1 MTLPLSFEIEY
12 QGINYLVEVYAQ
24 GKDFT
29 IYIEYV
35 DIDEDVEEEM
45 LLKITEYLIEEGFV
59 EYDKE

>member
-1 MTLPLSFEIEY
+1 MALPLSFEIEY
-12 QGINYLVEVYAQ
+12 QGINYHVEVYEQ

-35 DIDEDVEEEM
+35 DIDEDVEEEI

>member
-1 MTLPLSFEIEY
+1 MALPLSFEIEY
-12 QGINYLVEVYAQ
+12 QGINYLVEVYEQ

-29 IYIEYV
+29 VYIEYV

-59 EYDKE
+59 QYDKE

>member
-24 GKDFT
+24 GKDFI